1 MKRISP
7 PACWPLCAIN
17 SVDTRSRKRNNISH
31 LNVQTAVL
39 GGGVSAEDGAGA
51 IKMDNGLPTSIVI
64 FGASGDLAQ
73 RKLVPSLFNLCRK
86 GRMPKQFRIVGYGN
100 TAFTD
105 DQFRAHLEEGV
116 KQFASFEFKTDE
128 WSTFA
133 SSLTYQQGRYT
144 DLADF
149 KILSGVLSEWEKGS
163 GNRIYYMA
171 TPPGVFPN
179 IIDLLGLT
187 SQLDETKGWRR
198 VVIEKPFGTDL
209 ASAHSLNEQIHKTLN
224 ERQIYRIDHY
234 LGKETVQNILVT
246 RFANTIF
253 EPLWNRNYIDHVEI
267 TVAEQVGVEH
277 RARFYDGI
285 GVVRDMFQNHL
296 LQLVTLVAMEPPASF
311 DATALRNEKVKVLS
325 SIRPM
330 KEEDVIQNTIRA
342 QYKGYRAEDGVKAE
356 STTPTYA
363 AVKLQID
370 NWRWQ
375 GVPFYLRSGKKLKE
389 KVSQVTIEFKEPP
402 HMLFPN
408 TKEHITPN
416 MLVLY
421 LQPDEG
427 VHWRFE
433 AKVPDTVSQL
443 RSVDMEF
450 HYADSFGTT
459 AIPESYERL
468 LLDTLTGD
476 ASLFTRADEVET
488 AWGIIDPI
496 ISAWDSPSKN
506 LPLAFYEPN
515 SWGPD
520 EADKLL
526 TRDKRTWSTWDG
538 RKE

>member
-1 MKRISP
+1 MS
-7 PACWPLCAIN
+7 
-17 SVDTRSRKRNNISH
+17 
-31 LNVQTAVL
+31 
-39 GGGVSAEDGAGA
+39 
-51 IKMDNGLPTSIVI
+51 NGLPTSIVI
-64 FGASGDLAQ
+64 FGASGDLTK
-73 RKLVPSLFNLCRK
+73 RKLVPSLFNLYRK
-86 GRMPKQFRIVGYGN
+86 GRLPKQFRIVGYGN
-100 TAFTD
+100 TDFSD
-105 DQFRAHLEEGV
+105 DQFRAHLAEGI
-116 KQFASFEFKTDE
+116 KQFASFEYKDE
-128 WSTFA
+128 DWTTFA
-133 SSLTYQQGRYT
+133 GNIAYLQGRYT

-149 KILSGVLSEWEKGS
+149 KRLAGYLKDWEISS

-187 SQLDETKGWRR
+187 DQLTEYSGWRR

-224 ERQIYRIDHY
+224 EKQIYRIDHY
-234 LGKETVQNILVT
+234 LGKETVQNILVA

-277 RARFYDGI
+277 RGRFYDNV
-285 GVVRDMFQNHL
+285 GVIRDMFQNHI
-296 LQLVTLVAMEPPASF
+296 LQLVSLVAMEPPASF
-311 DATALRNEKVKVLS
+311 DASALRNEKVKVLS

-330 KEEDVIQNTIRA
+330 KADEVANRTVCA
-342 QYKGYRAEDGVKAE
+342 QYNGYREENGVGPD

-375 GVPFYLRSGKKLKE
+375 GVPFYLRSGKNLKE
-389 KVSQVTIEFKEPP
+389 KLTQITIEFKEPP
-402 HMLFPN
+402 HLLFPTQN
-408 TKEHITPN
+408 GRLTPN

-427 VHWRFE
+427 IHWRFE
-433 AKVPDTVSQL
+433 AKVPDTIADM

-450 HYADSFGTT
+450 HYADSFGKT

-468 LLDTLTGD
+468 ILDALTGD

-488 AWGIIDPI
+488 AWSLIDPI
-496 ISAWDSPSKN
+496 LEAWSSNN
-506 LPLAFYEPN
+506 LPLAFYEPS
-515 SWGPD
+515 SWGPI
-520 EADKLL
+520 EASEMLE
-526 TRDKRTWSTWDG
+526 RDRRTWSTWDG
-538 RKE
+538 RIE